1 MKAVIIGTSGHID
14 LALEVRDR
22 LPQVSFVGIAPGS
35 ADEDTRDFFVERLE
49 KSLIPYYD
57 DYRRML
63 DREKPQVAVVA
74 PFFFLQ
80 SAVACDCMARGIH
93 VFVEKPMAVSLE
105 QLERLRRSHAQAR
118 VALCPML
125 ESRYRPEFHAAWRA
139 VRDGLIGEPLL
150 ITAQKSYKLG
160 ARHAMY
166 THRATYGGTIPWV
179 AIQAIDWIQWFSG
192 GRIVEVAARQTAQGN
207 RGHGE
212 LESSGACLFRLS
224 NSGTGVVSFDYF
236 RPRSAPTHG
245 DDRLRLAGEKGTIEI
260 MAGEARLC
268 TNDAPL
274 RHLPQEE
281 PVSIFQ
287 EFIRHIEAGAPLRM
301 SAEEAFTVSE
311 LSLRAREAADTGAS
325 IRVGFEE
332 GKP

>member
-49 KSLIPYYD
+49 KSLIPFYD

-80 SAVACDCMARGIH
+80 SAVACDCMERGIH

>member
-22 LPQVSFVGIAPGS
+22 LSGVSFVGIAPGS
-35 ADEDTRDFFVERLE
+35 ADEDARGFFVDRLE
-49 KSLIPYYD
+49 KSLIPFYD

-80 SAVACDCMARGIH
+80 SAVACDCMERGIH
-93 VFVEKPMAVSLE
+93 VFVEKPMAVSLD
-105 QLERLRRSHAQAR
+105 QLERLRRAHAQTG

-125 ESRYRPEFHAAWRA
+125 ESRYKPEFHAAWRA
-139 VRDGLIGEPLL
+139 VRAGLVGEPLL

-160 ARHAMY
+160 MRHPMY

-179 AIQAIDWIQWFSG
+179 AVHAIDWILWFSG
-192 GRIVEVAARQTAQGN
+192 GSVVEVSARQTSRGN

-212 LESSGACLFRLS
+212 LESSGACLFKLS
-224 NSGTGVVSFDYF
+224 NSGCATVTFDYF
-236 RPRSAPTHG
+236 RPGAAPSHG
-245 DDRLRLAGEKGTIEI
+245 EDRVRVAGEKGVVEV
-260 MAGEARLC
+260 AGGEAVLC
-268 TNDAPL
+268 THDAPRRL
-274 RHLPQEE
+274 LPKEE

-287 EFIRHIEAGAPLRM
+287 EFIRHVESAAPLRM
-301 SAEEAFTVSE
+301 SAAEAFTVTE
-311 LSLRAREAADTGAS
+311 MSLRAREAADTGATIS
-325 IRVGFEE
+325 V
-332 GKP
+332 K

>member
-35 ADEDTRDFFVERLE
+35 ADEDARDFFVDRLE
-49 KSLIPYYD
+49 ESLIPFYD

-105 QLERLRRSHAQAR
+105 QLERLRRAHAQAK

-125 ESRYRPEFHAAWRA
+125 DSRYRPQFSSAWRA
-139 VRDGLIGEPLL
+139 VRDGFIGEPLL
-150 ITAQKSYKLG
+150 ITAQKSFKLG

-179 AIQAIDWIQWFSG
+179 VIQAIDWIQWFSG
-192 GRIVEVAARQTAQGN
+192 GKIVEVAARHTTLGN

-224 NSGTGVVSFDYF
+224 NSGAGIISFDYF

-245 DDRLRLAGEKGTIEI
+245 EDRLRVAGEKGVVEI
-260 MAGEARLC
+260 SEAGVTLC
-268 TNDAPL
+268 TDAAAPRKLPL
-274 RHLPQEE
+274 DE

-287 EFIRHIEAGAPLRM
+287 EFIRHIETGAPLRM
-301 SAEEAFTVSE
+301 SAEEAFTVCE
-311 LSLRAREAADTGAS
+311 LSLRTREAADTGVS
-325 IRVGFEE
+325 IRVGSQE
-332 GKP
+332 GKS

>member
-35 ADEDTRDFFVERLE
+35 ADEDARDFFVDRLE
-49 KSLIPYYD
+49 KSLIPFYD

-80 SAVACDCMARGIH
+80 SAVACDCMERGIH

-105 QLERLRRSHAQAR
+105 QLERLRRAHAQAG

-179 AIQAIDWIQWFSG
+179 AIHAIDWIQWFSG
-192 GRIVEVAARQTAQGN
+192 GKIVEVAARQTARGN

-224 NSGTGVVSFDYF
+224 NSGTRIVSFDYF
-236 RPRSAPTHG
+236 RPAVRPDPRRGQAARGRGKGRRG
-245 DDRLRLAGEKGTIEI
+245 DCR
-260 MAGEARLC
+260 AGEALC
-268 TNDAPL
+268 TDA
-274 RHLPQEE
+274 
-281 PVSIFQ
+281 
-287 EFIRHIEAGAPLRM
+287 AAPRQL
-301 SAEEAFTVSE
+301 AE
-311 LSLRAREAADTGAS
+311 G
-325 IRVGFEE
+325 
-332 GKP
+332 

>member
-1 MKAVIIGTSGHID
+1 VKAVIIGTSGHID

-22 LPQVSFVGIAPGS
+22 LPQVSFVGVAPGS
-35 ADEDTRDFFVERLE
+35 ADEDTRDFFIERLE
-49 KSLIPYYD
+49 KSLIPYYE

-63 DREKPQVAVVA
+63 DREKPDVAVVA

-93 VFVEKPMAVSLE
+93 VFVEKPMAVSMD
-105 QLERLRRSHAQAR
+105 QLERLRRSHAAAG

-150 ITAQKSYKLG
+150 IAAQKSYKLG
-160 ARHAMY
+160 ARHPMF

-192 GRIVEVAARQTAQGN
+192 GRIVEVSARQTALGN
-207 RGHGE
+207 HGHGE

-224 NSGTGVVSFDYF
+224 NSGAGLVSFDYF

-245 DDRLRLAGEKGTIEI
+245 EDRLRLAGEKGVIEVFG
-260 MAGEARLC
+260 GEARIC

-274 RHLPQEE
+274 RQLPKEE

-287 EFIRHIEAGAPLRM
+287 EFVRHIEAGAPLRM

-311 LSLRAREAADTGAS
+311 LSLQAREAADTGTS
-325 IRVGFEE
+325 IRVGGQE
-332 GKP
+332 GTS